1 TRLIRMQTSQNGTS
15 TPQSPRTVAS
25 EQPPDPSSLRQALV
39 QTFPKPAKP
48 EPNRLKYTQ
57 ETRGAGGE
65 VEAAADGAL
74 PRAPR
79 RGALLLR
86 PDHRHRHAARGLLC
100 EGDDGVSF
108 CAADPGLR
116 LSAICRTAS

>member
-1 TRLIRMQTSQNGTS
+1 MR
-15 TPQSPRTVAS
+15 
-25 EQPPDPSSLRQALV
+25 
-39 QTFPKPAKP
+39 P
-48 EPNRLKYTQ
+48 EPLDMVSENRCSEHQDQIVVPEARNDLLA
-57 ETRGAGGE
+57 GAGGE
-65 VEAAADGAL
+65 IAAAADGAL

-100 EGDDGVSF
+100 ERDDGVSF

>member
-1 TRLIRMQTSQNGTS
+1 MEYPELSVLPCASNTGAAAQFQRRDIRTLPTTRGGTPPRAGAGRS
-15 TPQSPRTVAS
+15 SPPAKHLAIGPLKRPHLRKPSYITTVC
-25 EQPPDPSSLRQALV
+25 
-39 QTFPKPAKP
+39 TPKPAKP

-79 RGALLLR
+79 RGALLL
-86 PDHRHRHAARGLLC
+86 
-100 EGDDGVSF
+100 
-108 CAADPGLR
+108 
-116 LSAICRTAS
+116 